1 MAKIKLICGD
11 AKVQRISCDLIVTDP
26 PFDMPGDQLA
36 EIIKKQDCAHLLL
49 IATMRQILEFVP
61 LMNWKFGFDF
71 VLDAITP
78 KKSKSIH
85 QPNYTHH
92 SGIYLHKDGER
103 SLFNRKRR
111 QRSDVFEGNGYWPT
125 IFYAPKER
133 VQQHSLAKNA
143 DAITDLIGSFD
154 VSSVADLFAGS
165 GTVGMSAFELNLD
178 CTLVE
183 HDKENC
189 KNIANYFK
197 FMGANFNKEGF

>member
-1 MAKIKLICGD
+1 MPSRRRNQKVFINRITRTTAEFISTRTAKG
-11 AKVQRISCDLIVTDP
+11 
-26 PFDMPGDQLA
+26 
-36 EIIKKQDCAHLLL
+36 H
-49 IATMRQILEFVP
+49 
-61 LMNWKFGFDF
+61 
-71 VLDAITP
+71 
-78 KKSKSIH
+78 
-85 QPNYTHH
+85 Y
-92 SGIYLHKDGER
+92 
-103 SLFNRKRR
+103 
-111 QRSDVFEGNGYWPT
+111 EGNGYWPT

>member
-1 MAKIKLICGD
+1 MATIKLIFGD
-11 AKVQRISCDLIVTDP
+11 AKEQHISCDLIVTDP
-26 PFDMPGDQLA
+26 PFDMPGSLLSD
-36 EIIKKQDCAHLLL
+36 IIKKQDCGHLLL
-49 IATMRQILEFVP
+49 ISTMRQILEFVP

-71 VLDAITP
+71 VLDAVTP

-92 SGIYLHKDGER
+92 SGVYLYKDGEK
-103 SLFNRKRR
+103 SLFNRKKR

-125 IFYAPKER
+125 IFHAPKER

-154 VSSVADLFAGS
+154 VKTVADLFAGS
-165 GTVGMSAFELNLD
+165 GTIGMSAFELGLD

-183 HDKENC
+183 LDPESC
-189 KNIANYFK
+189 ESISSYFK
-197 FMGANFNKEGF
+197 FMGANFKKEGF